1 MAKAEEKAESAP
13 PPAKRGMMSWLL
25 MGVVGLVAAGAGFA
39 APMFLPGGTEHKD
52 NAEVVHAKTLGGS
65 IQAFMPFGEV
75 VVNLNEE
82 RLTRYLRVKLI
93 LVIDIAQEKPVTE
106 LIQKKKAILKNW
118 LISYLSDKSLQEVSG
133 ATGVNRLRREI
144 QDQFNNQMFPD
155 GSEKIRD
162 VLFEE
167 FVIQ

>member
-1 MAKAEEKAESAP
+1 
-13 PPAKRGMMSWLL
+13 
-25 MGVVGLVAAGAGFA
+25 
-39 APMFLPGGTEHKD
+39 
-52 NAEVVHAKTLGGS
+52 
-65 IQAFMPFGEV
+65 MPFGEV
-75 VVNLNEE
+75 VVNVNEE
-82 RLTRYLRVKLI
+82 RQTRYLRVKLI
-93 LVIDIAQEKPVTE
+93 LVSDAAQEKPVTE
-106 LIQKKKAILKNW
+106 LIQKKKAILRNW
-118 LISYLSDKSLQEVSG
+118 LISYLSDKSLKEVSG